1 MSLRHRII
9 PCIKHHVSNLV
20 EKSSHFRLRNP
31 VYKKMEPF
39 TLTISNRK
47 VKVKEHEAC
56 PPDCDI
62 TPTDE
67 CKECEHYPQHT
78 FDKLRLAHHI
88 PPVDMFATEQDM
100 ADIRLYGRLI
110 FHATKSMDGNDDNWH
125 EEQEVRELLRQLL
138 ELFDIIREARTSAMI
153 GRLW

>member
-9 PCIKHHVSNLV
+9 PCIKHHVGNLV

-31 VYKKMEPF
+31 LYKKMEPF

-47 VKVKEHEAC
+47 VVKEHETC

-67 CKECEHYPQHT
+67 CKECEHYTQHT
-78 FDKLRLAHHI
+78 FDKLRLANHI
-88 PPVDMFATEQDM
+88 PPVDIKTGYPPSSTKGLSPLRVCICCRHNLRSVTIVVASCVCVRISTM
-100 ADIRLYGRLI
+100 RL
-110 FHATKSMDGNDDNWH
+110 
-125 EEQEVRELLRQLL
+125 
-138 ELFDIIREARTSAMI
+138 LFQ
-153 GRLW
+153 